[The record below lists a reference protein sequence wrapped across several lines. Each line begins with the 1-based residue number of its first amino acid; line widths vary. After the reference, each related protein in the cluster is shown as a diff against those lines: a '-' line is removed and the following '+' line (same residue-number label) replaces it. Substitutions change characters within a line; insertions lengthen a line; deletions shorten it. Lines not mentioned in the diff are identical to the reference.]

1 MSTVTLPAPPSAL
14 PALEVATDSI
24 EGCGAQLL
32 AASAQ
37 IDDLGT
43 FGADRAR
50 VTDWRGEAAH
60 AYRSTVAHLGGRADA
75 MSLALRSVARRVQ
88 VHADRMGELAREHA
102 DLEGERQV
110 LADQIGLLRQQVA
123 QAAGDQAAE
132 LQIEADAVGRRV
144 GRFENDREALLLAV
158 TQEESEMRAAFARVL
173 TMGQVQDRYAGV
185 ADPADEALAGKP
197 PGGASAAEV
206 RRWWEGLGEQERQAL
221 IAASPGSV
229 GNLDGIPAEARH
241 EANTVSLDR
250 DLVEWRTL
258 EQRGVLAGEETK
270 WLDNAEAADEA
281 RRELAGLR
289 DPITDQPVEAQIY
302 LYDPSA
308 FDGDGRVAISAGDL
322 DSADNVAVVVPGLG
336 TDGGSAGY
344 QAVRAATLYESTRY
358 LDPSQSNATMFWIG
372 YDAPDNLPWD
382 GGVDW
387 VGVTNEQM
395 ARAGGER
402 LADTIE
408 GLRASRDGDP
418 AHLTVVGH
426 SYGSTT
432 TGHAAHDQGLAT
444 DDIVFVGS
452 PGVGGDTDHASD
464 LGVEVG
470 HVWSGANSHDVVA
483 DLGNHGAIHG
493 ETLFG
498 AGLGDDPVEDDFGA
512 TRFTAESTTRG
523 EGADPLTDHSKYFD
537 HDTESLYNISQIIN
551 GNYDGV
557 IEADHVHDPWFGD
570 PVDPEADREPTTPVT
585 VEP

>member
-1 MSTVTLPAPPSAL
+1 MSTVTLPAPPSAV
-14 PALEVATDSI
+14 PALEVATGAI
-24 EGCGAQLL
+24 EGCAAQLL

-43 FGADRAR
+43 FVADRAR
-50 VTDWRGEAAH
+50 AIDWRGEAAH
-60 AYRSTVAHLGGRADA
+60 AYRSTVAPLGRRADA

-88 VHADRMGELAREHA
+88 VHADRMGELARTHA
-102 DLEGERQV
+102 DMGGERQV
-110 LADQIGLLRQQVA
+110 LANQLGLLRQQVA
-123 QAAGDQAAE
+123 QATVGQAAE
-132 LQIEADAVGRRV
+132 LQFEADAVARRV
-144 GRFENDREALLLAV
+144 GRFERDLEALVLAV
-158 TQEESEMRAAFARVL
+158 AQEESEMRAAFARVL
-173 TMGQVQDRYAGV
+173 TMSRIQDRYAGV
-185 ADPADEALAGKP
+185 PDPADAALAGKP
-197 PGGASAAEV
+197 PGGASPNEV
-206 RRWWEGLGEQERQAL
+206 RRWWDGMGEQEREAL
-221 IAASPGSV
+221 IAASPGSL

-241 EANTVSLDR
+241 QANTVSLDR
-250 DLVEWRTL
+250 DLAEWRIL
-258 EQRGVLAGEETK
+258 EERGVLTGEETK
-270 WLDNAEAADEA
+270 WLDNAAAADEA
-281 RRELAGLR
+281 RRELADLR
-289 DPITDQPVEAQIY
+289 DPITDQPVDSQIY

-344 QAVRAATLYESTRY
+344 QAARAATLYESTRY

-372 YDAPDNLPWD
+372 YDAPDNVPWD

-387 VGVTNEQM
+387 LGVTNEQM

-402 LADTIE
+402 LADTID

-432 TGHAAHDQGLAT
+432 TGHAAHDQGLSA

-452 PGVGGDTDHASD
+452 PGVGGETDHASD
-464 LGVEVG
+464 LGIEVG
-470 HVWSGANSHDVVA
+470 HVWSGANSHDLVA
-483 DLGNHGAIHG
+483 DLGNHGAVHG

-512 TRFTAESTTRG
+512 TRFTAESVSRG
-523 EGADPLTDHSKYFD
+523 EGAHLADHSKYFD

-551 GNYDGV
+551 GTYDGV